1 MIYALNMILFT
12 LGLVI
17 MIRESNLIKKVIG
30 LNIFQSSIFIF
41 ILLSKLNDS
50 LPPILED
57 YNYDYSNP
65 LPHVLILTAIV
76 VSISTTSLAL
86 ALILKIKKQF
96 NTIDE
101 DEISKRRSMNQIP
114 VLILILP
121 LLFVPIIILMRMFKV
136 SYLIIVVSSVVKFS
150 SNNNTSYKRLYKWGC
165 FLRIG
170 WLATTS
176 RD

>member
-1 MIYALNMILFT
+1 MIYGLNMILFT

-17 MIRESNLIKKVIG
+17 MIGGSDLVKKVIG

-41 ILLSKLNDS
+41 FILLSKLNDS
-50 LPPILED
+50 LPPISED

-101 DEISKRRSMNQIP
+101 DEINKDDQ
-114 VLILILP
+114 
-121 LLFVPIIILMRMFKV
+121 
-136 SYLIIVVSSVVKFS
+136 
-150 SNNNTSYKRLYKWGC
+150 
-165 FLRIG
+165 
-170 WLATTS
+170 
-176 RD
+176 

>member
-12 LGLVI
+12 LGLVM
-17 MIRESNLIKKVIG
+17 MIRESNLVKKVIG
-30 LNIFQSSIFIF
+30 LNIFQSSIFIFF

-101 DEISKRRSMNQIP
+101 DEISKDDQ
-114 VLILILP
+114 
-121 LLFVPIIILMRMFKV
+121 
-136 SYLIIVVSSVVKFS
+136 
-150 SNNNTSYKRLYKWGC
+150 
-165 FLRIG
+165 
-170 WLATTS
+170 
-176 RD
+176 